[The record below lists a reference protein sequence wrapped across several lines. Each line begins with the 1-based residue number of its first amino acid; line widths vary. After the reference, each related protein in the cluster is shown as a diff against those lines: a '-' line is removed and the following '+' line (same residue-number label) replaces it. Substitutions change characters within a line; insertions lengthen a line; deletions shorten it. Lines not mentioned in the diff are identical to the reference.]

1 MKKVFKI
8 LGVFLLFILAL
19 VGFLF
24 FSLSSQTMLNKIAQT
39 AISQSEIDA
48 KYESFEG
55 DVFGGFFIKGF
66 SYEDKI
72 KADLK
77 LKADLVKLKDGVLH
91 IEDINLSNLW
101 IDEEFLKTLKADS
114 NESESESKS
123 GKDAFLKKIIVDKL
137 SFSLVDFYYDE
148 YKIYSLDVE
157 ANNITY
163 DMKKDIKAE
172 AKINLQSNVAKA
184 DIKANIKDENYT
196 LDMKIWSQKEFLAT
210 FLDEQNVTINSA
222 PFISLKA
229 EGDFKLLNANLKITQ
244 LDLTYED
251 IKVSSKKFDVDALF
265 DIEKRDLKADVLT
278 FIESNVCD
286 IDLKSDIGLN
296 IDDINSTLVFDLNSS
311 LKPKIAYLEKFT
323 KEQNVTI
330 KKLPKL
336 ELKASGDFKNIDL
349 DLDIDDGEFAYEDIY
364 IEPKGINIDANYSLL
379 AKELDA
385 KIFSKIDSNI
395 ANFDLDADVFL
406 NTDDI
411 NNTLKI
417 EFLSHILPVD
427 EFLKSKLLEQNI
439 TIEKFPTFVV
449 SANGDFKSIGFLAH
463 LRDGKV
469 LYNSFDIEPKA
480 LDINGTYSLQ
490 KGDLKTD
497 VLADINSNVADVDF
511 FTTVSLNQ
519 KDINNTL
526 IFNLK
531 SEVFAQKRELKEF
544 NISITKPTKISLDAK
559 GDLKKIR
566 AVLNSDGE
574 ILYDKIKIK
583 PYIYDSFA
591 ELDLKSKVLKSEIF
605 AEIISTVGTIKT
617 KTKTSLNIEDI
628 NNTLKYNTHLLIKD
642 TKEYKG
648 IDLSS
653 LGEIT
658 AKAKGSLKNLD
669 ADISSPKLKIVAK
682 SADFD
687 KFNLSVDT
695 KKIYLGKIYKHLP
708 PELVK
713 SFVHLKS
720 EGFYKL
726 SNKEAKF
733 TSTLRGLKYDKNVIF
748 TDEFELHLK
757 DEDIK
762 ISNLLLQ
769 AKGFKMS
776 IEAQKSADFIKA
788 DIKNRA
794 INAKADI
801 KLDPFYIQADA
812 KVESINELIKEIN
825 KLYPLDVGLKVDGSL
840 NLLAS
845 MEGEDAK
852 ITLNSPKIE
861 FQDGDMVDLKLV
873 SFYNK
878 ERILLKNFDFRLKGF
893 KPKEF
898 NKVVKLKKDGLIT
911 FGENSKI
918 DIELE
923 NLLSFKGEQKGDVTT
938 GTLSAKDLILAYNG
952 YGYTKLSTKLD
963 MFQSTDKLAVTGFI
977 EFKDS
982 EITYESPFL
991 DVSKDPDIIIVT
1003 DKSKQK
1009 EKPNDDF
1016 LQNTF
1021 LDLDIR
1027 SLNEMQY
1034 VVDAGEIEFKMDINV
1049 RKDLGSEPKITGKIN
1064 VLDGQYDMADKR
1076 FQIEE
1081 GAIAFRGQEGSNPLL
1096 DLNVNYEEIEDIV
1109 IMIAIGGDKN
1119 RPKLVFSSKP
1129 MMSKKDIFSYLLFGM
1144 SVSESDGAATSANKA
1159 AEKIFGRAIAKD
1171 LARELNLDRL
1181 DMNRNTLGG
1190 IDVKAGKKINRK
1202 SIIYYQNRSNESS
1215 LLYERKIS
1223 DKWSTEIEVG
1233 KQGQG
1238 VDLFYRR
1245 GYK

>member
-1 MKKVFKI
+1 MI
-8 LGVFLLFILAL
+8 IGYHLIS
-19 VGFLF
+19 LF
-24 FSLSSQTMLNKIAQT
+24 F
-39 AISQSEIDA
+39 
-48 KYESFEG
+48 
-55 DVFGGFFIKGF
+55 
-66 SYEDKI
+66 
-72 KADLK
+72 
-77 LKADLVKLKDGVLH
+77 
-91 IEDINLSNLW
+91 
-101 IDEEFLKTLKADS
+101 
-114 NESESESKS
+114 
-123 GKDAFLKKIIVDKL
+123 
-137 SFSLVDFYYDE
+137 
-148 YKIYSLDVE
+148 
-157 ANNITY
+157 
-163 DMKKDIKAE
+163 
-172 AKINLQSNVAKA
+172 
-184 DIKANIKDENYT
+184 
-196 LDMKIWSQKEFLAT
+196 
-210 FLDEQNVTINSA
+210 
-222 PFISLKA
+222 
-229 EGDFKLLNANLKITQ
+229 
-244 LDLTYED
+244 
-251 IKVSSKKFDVDALF
+251 
-265 DIEKRDLKADVLT
+265 
-278 FIESNVCD
+278 
-286 IDLKSDIGLN
+286 
-296 IDDINSTLVFDLNSS
+296 
-311 LKPKIAYLEKFT
+311 
-323 KEQNVTI
+323 
-330 KKLPKL
+330 
-336 ELKASGDFKNIDL
+336 
-349 DLDIDDGEFAYEDIY
+349 
-364 IEPKGINIDANYSLL
+364 
-379 AKELDA
+379 
-385 KIFSKIDSNI
+385 
-395 ANFDLDADVFL
+395 
-406 NTDDI
+406 
-411 NNTLKI
+411 
-417 EFLSHILPVD
+417 
-427 EFLKSKLLEQNI
+427 
-439 TIEKFPTFVV
+439 
-449 SANGDFKSIGFLAH
+449 
-463 LRDGKV
+463 
-469 LYNSFDIEPKA
+469 
-480 LDINGTYSLQ
+480 
-490 KGDLKTD
+490 
-497 VLADINSNVADVDF
+497 
-511 FTTVSLNQ
+511 
-519 KDINNTL
+519 
-526 IFNLK
+526 
-531 SEVFAQKRELKEF
+531 
-544 NISITKPTKISLDAK
+544 
-559 GDLKKIR
+559 
-566 AVLNSDGE
+566 
-574 ILYDKIKIK
+574 
-583 PYIYDSFA
+583 
-591 ELDLKSKVLKSEIF
+591 
-605 AEIISTVGTIKT
+605 
-617 KTKTSLNIEDI
+617 
-628 NNTLKYNTHLLIKD
+628 
-642 TKEYKG
+642 
-648 IDLSS
+648 
-653 LGEIT
+653 
-658 AKAKGSLKNLD
+658 
-669 ADISSPKLKIVAK
+669 
-682 SADFD
+682 
-687 KFNLSVDT
+687 
-695 KKIYLGKIYKHLP
+695 
-708 PELVK
+708 
-713 SFVHLKS
+713 
-720 EGFYKL
+720 
-726 SNKEAKF
+726 
-733 TSTLRGLKYDKNVIF
+733 
-748 TDEFELHLK
+748 
-757 DEDIK
+757 
-762 ISNLLLQ
+762 
-769 AKGFKMS
+769 
-776 IEAQKSADFIKA
+776 DFIKA

-825 KLYPLDVGLKVDGSL
+825 KLYPLDIGLKVDGSL
-840 NLLAS
+840 ELLAS

-898 NKVVKLKKDGLIT
+898 NRVVKLKKDGLIT
-911 FGENSKI
+911 LGENSKI

-923 NLLSFKGEQKGDVTT
+923 NLLSFKGEQKGGITT

-1003 DKSKQK
+1003 DKSKKK

-1238 VDLFYRR
+1238 VDLFYRK

>member
-1 MKKVFKI
+1 MDISYKYRASVLKKVFKI

-24 FSLSSQTMLNKIAQT
+24 FSLNSQTVLNKVAQT
-39 AISQSEIDA
+39 AISQSGVDA

-77 LKADLVKLKDGVLH
+77 LKADLVKLKDKVLH

-101 IDEEFLKTLKADS
+101 IDEEFLKTLKVDS
-114 NESESESKS
+114 NESESDSKS
-123 GKDAFLKKIIVDKL
+123 GKDLFLKKIIVDKL
-137 SFSLVDFYYDE
+137 SFSLVDFSYDE
-148 YKIYSLDVE
+148 YKIYSLDIK
-157 ANNITY
+157 AKNIRY
-163 DMKKDIKAE
+163 DMKKDIEAE

-184 DIKANIKDENYT
+184 DIKADIKDENYT

-210 FLDEQNVTINSA
+210 FLDEQNITINSA

-229 EGDFKLLNANLKITQ
+229 DGDFKLLNANLEITKI
-244 LDLTYED
+244 DLTYED
-251 IKVSSKKFDVDALF
+251 IKVSPKKFDVDALF
-265 DIEKRDLKADVLT
+265 DIERRDLKADVLT
-278 FIESNVCD
+278 FIESSVCD
-286 IDLKSDIGLN
+286 IDLRSDIELN

-330 KKLPKL
+330 KEIPKL
-336 ELKASGDFKNIDL
+336 DLKASGDFK
-349 DLDIDDGEFAYEDIY
+349 
-364 IEPKGINIDANYSLL
+364 S
-379 AKELDA
+379 
-385 KIFSKIDSNI
+385 
-395 ANFDLDADVFL
+395 
-406 NTDDI
+406 
-411 NNTLKI
+411 I
-417 EFLSHILPVD
+417 EFS
-427 EFLKSKLLEQNI
+427 
-439 TIEKFPTFVV
+439 T
-449 SANGDFKSIGFLAH
+449 H
-463 LRDGKV
+463 LIDGKV

-490 KGDLKTD
+490 KGDLKAD
-497 VLADINSNVADVDF
+497 ILADINSNVADIDF
-511 FTTVSLNQ
+511 FTTLSLNQ

-526 IFNLK
+526 IFNLN
-531 SEVFAQKRELKEF
+531 SEIFAQKRELKEF

-559 GDLKKIR
+559 GDLKRIR
-566 AVLNSDGE
+566 AVLSSDGE

-605 AEIISTVGTIKT
+605 AEIVSTVGTIKT
-617 KTKTSLNIEDI
+617 KTKASLNIEDI
-628 NNTLKYNTHLLIKD
+628 NNTLIYNTHLLIKD

-653 LGEIT
+653 LGEIK
-658 AKAKGSLKNLD
+658 AEAKGSLKNLD

-695 KKIYLGKIYKHLP
+695 KKIHIGKIYKDLP

-720 EGFYKL
+720 EGFYRL

-733 TSTLRGLKYDKNVIF
+733 TSTLKGLKYDKNLIF
-748 TDEFELHLK
+748 TDEFEVHLK
-757 DEDIK
+757 GEDIK
-762 ISNLLLQ
+762 ISNLTLQ

-801 KLDPFYIQADA
+801 KLDPFYIEADA

-825 KLYPLDVGLKVDGSL
+825 RLYPLDIGLKVDGSL
-840 NLLAS
+840 ELLAS

-861 FQDGDMVDLKLV
+861 FQDGDMVDLNLV

-898 NKVVKLKKDGLIT
+898 NRVVKLKKDGLIT
-911 FGENSKI
+911 LGEDSKV

-938 GTLSAKDLILAYNG
+938 GTLSAKDLTLAYNG

-963 MFQSTDKLAVTGFI
+963 MFQSTNKLAVTGFI

-1003 DKSKQK
+1003 DKSKKK
-1009 EKPNDDF
+1009 EKPDDDF

-1027 SLNEMQY
+1027 SPNEMKY
-1034 VVDAGEIEFKMDINV
+1034 VVDAGEIELKMNINV

-1064 VLDGQYDMADKR
+1064 VLSGQYDMADKR
-1076 FQIEE
+1076 FIIKE

-1144 SVSESDGAATSANKA
+1144 SVSESDIAATSANKA
-1159 AEKIFGRAIAKD
+1159 AEKIFGRALAKD

-1181 DMNRNTLGG
+1181 DMSRNTLGG
-1190 IDVKAGKKINRK
+1190 IDIKAGKKVGKK
-1202 SIIYYQNRSNESS
+1202 SIIYYQNRSNKSS
-1215 LLYERKIS
+1215 ILYEKRLNKNWSIESEIS
-1223 DKWSTEIEVG
+1223 KD
-1233 KQGQG
+1233 GQG
-1238 VDLFYRR
+1238 AEIFYKK

>member
-1 MKKVFKI
+1 
-8 LGVFLLFILAL
+8 
-19 VGFLF
+19 
-24 FSLSSQTMLNKIAQT
+24 MLNKIAQT
-39 AISQSEIDA
+39 AISQSGVDA

-77 LKADLVKLKDGVLH
+77 LKANLPKLKDGVLH

-101 IDEEFLKTLKADS
+101 IDEEFLKTLKSDS
-114 NESESESKS
+114 NESESESEKS
-123 GKDAFLKKIIVDKL
+123 KDAFLKKIIVDKI
-137 SFSLVDFYYDE
+137 SFNLVDFYYDE
-148 YKIYSLDVE
+148 YKIYSLDVK
-157 ANNITY
+157 ANNLTY
-163 DMKKDIKAE
+163 DMKKDIAGNFQV
-172 AKINLQSNVAKA
+172 NLQSNVANAKILA
-184 DIKANIKDENYT
+184 DTKDEKYT
-196 LDMKIWSQKEFLAT
+196 LDIEAKTKKEFLAT
-210 FLDEQNVTINSA
+210 FLDEHNLSVNSA

-229 EGDFKLLNANLKITQ
+229 KGDFQNVDAKLNIKDTSLTYTDIEISPKNLK
-244 LDLTYED
+244 
-251 IKVSSKKFDVDALF
+251 VDASF
-265 DIEKRDLKADVLT
+265 DIEKGDLKANVLT
-278 FIESNVCD
+278 FIWSNVS
-286 IDLKSDIGLN
+286 DLDLQSLVELN
-296 IDDINSTLVFDLNSS
+296 INDINNTLVFDLNSS
-311 LKPKIAYLEKFT
+311 LEPKIAYIEKFT
-323 KEQNVTI
+323 KEQNITI

-336 ELKASGDFKNIDL
+336 DLKANGDFKNIDL
-349 DLDIDDGEFAYEDIY
+349 DLDVDDGEFSYGDIH
-364 IEPKGINIDANYSLL
+364 IQPKGINIDANYSLL
-379 AKELDA
+379 AKDLDA
-385 KIFSKIDSNI
+385 KIFSKIDSNM
-395 ANFDLDADVFL
+395 ANFDLDADMFL

-411 NNTLKI
+411 NESFKI
-417 EFLSHILPVD
+417 EFLSHILPAD
-427 EFLKSKLLEQNI
+427 EFLKSKLDEQNI
-439 TIEKFPTFVV
+439 TIEKFPTFVL
-449 SANGDFKSIGFLAH
+449 SANGDFKNIDFLTQ

-480 LDINGTYSLQ
+480 LDINATYSLQ
-490 KGDLKTD
+490 RGDLKAD
-497 VLADINSNVADVDF
+497 ILADINSNIADADF
-511 FTTVSLNQ
+511 FTTLSLNTN
-519 KDINNTL
+519 DINNTL

-531 SEVFAQKRELKEF
+531 SEIFAKKGELKEF
-544 NISITKPTKISLDAK
+544 NISITKPTKISLDAE
-559 GDLKKIR
+559 GNLEKIR

-583 PYIYDSFA
+583 PYIYDSYA
-591 ELDLKSKVLKSEIF
+591 ELNLKSKVLNSEIF
-605 AEIISTVGTIKT
+605 AEITSSVGTIKT

-648 IDLSS
+648 INLSS
-653 LGEIT
+653 LGEIK
-658 AKAKGSLKNLD
+658 AYAKGSLKKLD
-669 ADISSPKLKIVAK
+669 ANVSSPKLKIVAK

-687 KFNLSVDT
+687 KFNLSIDT
-695 KKIYLGKIYKHLP
+695 KKIYIGKIYKHLP

-713 SFVHLKS
+713 SFVNLKS

-733 TSTLRGLKYDKNVIF
+733 TSTLRGLKYDKNIIF
-748 TDEFELHLK
+748 TDEFLLHLK
-757 DEDIK
+757 GEDIK

-776 IEAQKSADFIKA
+776 IEAQKNGEIIKA

-801 KLDPFYIQADA
+801 KLEPFYIQADA
-812 KVESINELIKEIN
+812 KIDSIKELIKEIN
-825 KLYPLDVGLKVDGSL
+825 KLYPLELDFKIDGSL
-840 NLLAS
+840 ELLAS
-845 MEGEDAK
+845 MEGEKAR
-852 ITLNSPKIE
+852 ITLTSPKIE
-861 FQDGDMVDLKLV
+861 FQDGNIVDLNIL

-878 ERILLKNFDFRLKGF
+878 EQILLKNFDFRLKGF

-898 NKVVKLKKDGLIT
+898 NRVVKLKRDGKISL
-911 FGENSKI
+911 GENSKI

-923 NLLSFKGEQKGDVTT
+923 NLLAFKGEQNGDVTT

-952 YGYTKLSTKLD
+952 YGYTKISTKLD
-963 MFQSTDKLAVTGFI
+963 MFQSSDKLAVTGFI

-991 DVSKDPDIIIVT
+991 DVSKDPDIVIVT
-1003 DKSKQK
+1003 DKSKKK

-1049 RKDLGSEPKITGKIN
+1049 RKDLGSNPKITGKIN

-1096 DLNVNYEEIEDIV
+1096 DLNVNYEEIEDII

-1190 IDVKAGKKINRK
+1190 IDVKAGKKIDRK

-1238 VDLFYRR
+1238 VDIFYRK